1 MTVIV
6 TSKVSMTLN
15 EIKNFKDE
23 VQVWHRRSTQRLAK
37 AGTLLRHEEWG
48 HLPLAM
54 PASAASLS
62 PEQTGSPWAL
72 WKQGPHKAGDWP
84 WPGTW
89 DHSMSPSSAGSLRS
103 ISLIGK
109 LLLWKLFDPLDSP
122 ASPGSPCFIDLR
134 MNHGPICRSLR
145 KLSGSQLF
153 WARSKGQDTSSR
165 LLYPLYREQVRDS
178 GDSPGLGQGAWLHLG
193 QS

>member
-23 VQVWHRRSTQRLAK
+23 VRVWHRRSTQRLAK
-37 AGTLLRHEEWG
+37 AGTQLRHEEWG
-48 HLPLAM
+48 RLPLAM
-54 PASAASLS
+54 PACAASLS

-89 DHSMSPSSAGSLRS
+89 DHSMSPSSAGSPRS
-103 ISLIGK
+103 ISFIGK

-134 MNHGPICRSLR
+134 MNLGPICRSLR
-145 KLSGSQLF
+145 KLSGSQCSGPGVKDRTHLPGYYI
-153 WARSKGQDTSSR
+153 RSIGSR
-165 LLYPLYREQVRDS
+165 SETQEIAQGSDKE
-178 GDSPGLGQGAWLHLG
+178 PG
-193 QS
+193 SI